1 MRNKILSIL
10 MKSKDKYVSGEDI
23 SIKLGI
29 SRTAVWKHIKALRES
44 GYEIESA
51 TKKGYRLVQIPDI
64 LDAAVISYN
73 LNSKIIGRKIYV
85 YDRIDSTNIKAKE
98 LADEASEEGTIVL
111 AEEQT
116 AGKGRL
122 SRKWLSPSGGGIWLS
137 IILRPPLLPI
147 HAPKITSM
155 AAAAVLKAVNH
166 VTGLECGVKWPND
179 IIINDKKVCGILT
192 EMQSDIDV
200 IKYVVVGIGIN
211 VNMTQEDLAP
221 EIRKSATS
229 LRIEKG
235 SKIHRIDII
244 QSICSFMEEIYMD
257 YINTRNFAPILNI
270 CREHSVT
277 LGKKVR
283 VIGKESEY
291 EGRAI
296 DLCDDGALIV
306 EKENGQR
313 VKVIAGDVSVRGI
326 AGYV

>member
-166 VTGLECGVKWPND
+166 VTG
-179 IIINDKKVCGILT
+179 
-192 EMQSDIDV
+192 
-200 IKYVVVGIGIN
+200 
-211 VNMTQEDLAP
+211 P
-221 EIRKSATS
+221 EW
-229 LRIEKG
+229 
-235 SKIHRIDII
+235 
-244 QSICSFMEEIYMD
+244 
-257 YINTRNFAPILNI
+257 
-270 CREHSVT
+270 
-277 LGKKVR
+277 
-283 VIGKESEY
+283 
-291 EGRAI
+291 
-296 DLCDDGALIV
+296 
-306 EKENGQR
+306 
-313 VKVIAGDVSVRGI
+313 
-326 AGYV
+326 